1 MTQPDPTSQV
11 DATPQVV
18 ALHIAKAT
26 RLDMI
31 EVDRVEIPT
40 GHGIIGDRYENA
52 RHRQVTVQSR
62 EQLDEA
68 AVELGAPITP
78 GSTRR
83 NITIDHGDVPRR
95 PGDRI
100 TIGDLELEVVRIAA
114 PCTLLDDVIG
124 RGAKRALHRRAGSVC
139 RVLRGATVELGARVV
154 LSPQP
159 TDS

>member
-1 MTQPDPTSQV
+1 MNQHEAVPTV
-11 DATPQVV
+11 I

-26 RLDMI
+26 RLDMV
-31 EVDRVEIPT
+31 EVNCVEIPT
-40 GHGIIGDRYENA
+40 GHGITGDRYENA
-52 RHRQVTVQSR
+52 RHRQVTVQSL

-68 AVELGAPITP
+68 AAELGAPITP

-83 NITIDHGDVPRR
+83 NITIDRGAVPRR

-139 RVLRGATVELGARVV
+139 RVLRGSTVELGATVV
-154 LSPQP
+154 LSPQSP
-159 TDS
+159 DD